1 MAFIYPTVNM
11 PAVWLVLMVV
21 LLVVEGV
28 APGLVSI
35 WFALG
40 ALGALLSAIV
50 GAPLWL
56 QVVWFLLI
64 SIVTLVLTRPLARK
78 YVNARTTPTNADML
92 IGQECLVTEEIDN
105 VLGKGAVTVGDK
117 VWTARTENP
126 GIQAQVGQTMTV
138 VRIEGVKLIVKP

>member
-28 APGLVSI
+28 VPGLVSI

-64 SIVTLVLTRPLARK
+64 SIVSLVRTRPLARK
-78 YVNARTTPTNADML
+78 YVNSRTTPTNADML

-105 VLGKGAVTVGDK
+105 VLGKGAVTVGGK

>member
-50 GAPLWL
+50 GAPLW
-56 QVVWFLLI
+56 Q
-64 SIVTLVLTRPLARK
+64 
-78 YVNARTTPTNADML
+78 
-92 IGQECLVTEEIDN
+92 
-105 VLGKGAVTVGDK
+105 
-117 VWTARTENP
+117 
-126 GIQAQVGQTMTV
+126 
-138 VRIEGVKLIVKP
+138 

>member
-64 SIVTLVLTRPLARK
+64 SIVPLVLTRPLARK
-78 YVNARTTPTNADML
+78 YVNARTTPTNAEML
-92 IGQECLVTEEIDN
+92 IGQECLVTEEIDT
-105 VLGKGAVTVGDK
+105 VLGKAAVTVGGK
-117 VWTARTENP
+117 VWSARTENP